1 MCAAGGGNGSF
12 GALEFQLVLLR
23 RMADFQ
29 PGMVEEARRELGVDA
44 GAMREA
50 NRRWQARVR
59 SGRGRRGAG
68 LLRSVLGVPEV
79 VERRVVGDLECEAL
93 RWPVV
98 LWPALRFEAVVA
110 PGGALWNEWLVR
122 GPGGAPAVPVALDA
136 LRPWEYTV
144 EEVARAFPARPMEGS
159 APTRSRLRVAA
170 PECEGGPVREA
181 VAEFTWGLLQE
192 VTVVE
197 GRE

>member
-1 MCAAGGGNGSF
+1 M
-12 GALEFQLVLLR
+12 
-23 RMADFQ
+23 
-29 PGMVEEARRELGVDA
+29 
-44 GAMREA
+44 
-50 NRRWQARVR
+50 
-59 SGRGRRGAG
+59 
-68 LLRSVLGVPEV
+68 
-79 VERRVVGDLECEAL
+79 
-93 RWPVV
+93 
-98 LWPALRFEAVVA
+98 
-110 PGGALWNEWLVR
+110 
-122 GPGGAPAVPVALDA
+122 PVALDA